1 MSFLDEVKKF
11 NKKFNVNFN
20 LDDFEGDQ
28 HMIDNF
34 PSGQTDDIS
43 DDDQLYRDTFLDLY
57 VESVENSIFKNTP
70 LVDHVE
76 FYESFEK
83 LMANYR
89 EMRIDHKKSAST
101 ELKKS

>member
-1 MSFLDEVKKF
+1 MDEVKKF

-20 LDDFEGDQ
+20 FHDFEGDQ
-28 HMIDNF
+28 DMIDNF

-43 DDDQLYRDTFLDLY
+43 DENQLYRDTFLDLY
-57 VESVENSIFKNTP
+57 RESVENAIFNNSP

-76 FYESFEK
+76 FYTDFEN

-89 EMRIDHKKSAST
+89 KMRIDDA
-101 ELKKS
+101 